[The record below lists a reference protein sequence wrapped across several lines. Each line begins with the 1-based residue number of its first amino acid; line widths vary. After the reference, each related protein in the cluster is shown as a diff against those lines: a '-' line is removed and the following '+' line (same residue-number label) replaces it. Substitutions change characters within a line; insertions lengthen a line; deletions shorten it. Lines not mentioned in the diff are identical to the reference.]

1 MFDSPWPCCASF
13 VTYTWF
19 RACFVRN
26 QGRNSC
32 CFQSQLKTSYVTF
45 TMYSNKWEFTF
56 YKFVV
61 VVVIVIV
68 CLFLFFLFFFYF
80 HFKFHFL
87 STSRGSLFSNL
98 LLCKIID
105 MACCIAMV
113 FMSMTIS
120 FVVLFGIFNCLSNI
134 LIEGLCVFAIA
145 PAVMTSTGSTFHP
158 LLLMLLR
165 RGWDFLVS

>member
-1 MFDSPWPCCASF
+1 MGVYLLQVCFGCCNCCCCFFLSLF
-13 VTYTWF
+13 
-19 RACFVRN
+19 CFV
-26 QGRNSC
+26 
-32 CFQSQLKTSYVTF
+32 
-45 TMYSNKWEFTF
+45 
-56 YKFVV
+56 
-61 VVVIVIV
+61 
-68 CLFLFFLFFFYF
+68 LFFFF

-113 FMSMTIS
+113 FMSMTVS
-120 FVVLFGIFNCLSNI
+120 FVVLFGIFNCSSNI

-158 LLLMLLR
+158 LLLMLSR
-165 RGWDFLVS
+165 RGWDFLVSRVMAFHKNLSLQYVNSIN